1 MGAIGQVSFF
11 IALIFVI
18 VVHEA
23 AHLGVAKAF
32 GIIEVANALNTRIT
46 VVNAARDG
54 ARLGSKG
61 LATDDDIASLVV
73 MEADRLRDP
82 IDPNADVT
90 IGHSD
95 VDGVEAVSVEVCND
109 HSLLLGVPL
118 VLPEELRMCS
128 RTVMRVADV
137 N

>member
-1 MGAIGQVSFF
+1 M
-11 IALIFVI
+11 LPIFLLI
-18 VVHEA
+18 VV
-23 AHLGVAKAF
+23 

-82 IDPNADVT
+82 IDPDADVT
-90 IGHSD
+90 VGHSD